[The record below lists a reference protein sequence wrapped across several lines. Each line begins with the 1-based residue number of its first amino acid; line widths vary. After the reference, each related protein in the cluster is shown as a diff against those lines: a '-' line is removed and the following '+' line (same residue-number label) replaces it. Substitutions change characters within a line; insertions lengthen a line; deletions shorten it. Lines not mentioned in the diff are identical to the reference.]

1 MSNFYLKKRI
11 ILTLLGVL
19 LVVDGALA
27 YVNLKMSS
35 ARETPQQTLAT
46 QTRLAKLM
54 KADVERA
61 AGIQKNIPQVLKQ
74 FDEFEANLPPASKGS
89 SAISEELNGFA
100 ADTHL
105 LIADLKYRQK
115 ELADRNLNEVE
126 IDATVAGDY
135 NGIVRFVNHLQRS
148 KNVYIVDTLQL
159 ATDSTG
165 QGPANLLRINLHLRT
180 YFRKA

>member
-1 MSNFYLKKRI
+1 MRNFYLKKRI

-35 ARETPQQTLAT
+35 ARETPQQMLAT

-74 FDEFEANLPPASKGS
+74 FDEFESDLPPASKGS

-105 LIADLKYRQK
+105 LIGDLKYRQK
-115 ELADRNLNEVE
+115 ELTDRNLNEVE
-126 IDATVAGDY
+126 IEATVAGDY
-135 NGIVRFVNHLQRS
+135 NGIVRFINHLQRY
-148 KNVYIVDTLQL
+148 KNVYIVDSLQL
-159 ATDSTG
+159 ETDSTG
-165 QGPANLLRINLHLRT
+165 QGPANLLRINLRLRT

>member
-27 YVNLKMSS
+27 YFNLKMSG
-35 ARETPQQTLAT
+35 ARETPQQVLAT
-46 QTRLAKLM
+46 KTRQLKLL

-61 AGIQKNIPQVLKQ
+61 AAIQKNIPKVLKQ
-74 FDEFEANLPPASKGS
+74 FDGFEENLPPASKGYS
-89 SAISEELNGFA
+89 VTSQELNDFA
-100 ADTHL
+100 RDTHL
-105 LIADLKYRQK
+105 LIGDLKFHQK
-115 ELADRNLNEVE
+115 ELKERNLDEVE
-126 IDATVAGDY
+126 IEATVAGDY
-135 NGIVRFVNHLQRS
+135 NGVVRFINQLQRS

-159 ATDSTG
+159 ESDTTG
-165 QGPANLLRINLHLRT
+165 QGPANLLRISLHLRT

>member
-1 MSNFYLKKRI
+1 MRNFYLKKRI

-35 ARETPQQTLAT
+35 ARETPQQVLAT
-46 QTRLAKLM
+46 QTRQLKLL

-61 AGIQKNIPQVLKQ
+61 AAIQKNIPQVLRQ
-74 FDEFEANLPPASKGS
+74 FDAFESNLPPASKGY
-89 SAISEELNGFA
+89 SAISQELNDLA
-100 ADTHL
+100 RDTHL
-105 LIADLKYRQK
+105 LIGDLKFHQK
-115 ELADRNLNEVE
+115 ELAERNLDEVE
-126 IDATVAGDY
+126 IEATVAGDY
-135 NGIVRFVNHLQRS
+135 NGIVRFINQLQRS

-159 ATDSTG
+159 ESDTTG
-165 QGPANLLRINLHLRT
+165 QGPANLLRISLHLRT

>member
-1 MSNFYLKKRI
+1 MRNFYLKKRI

-35 ARETPQQTLAT
+35 ARETPQQVLAT
-46 QTRLAKLM
+46 QTRQLKLL

-61 AGIQKNIPQVLKQ
+61 AAIQKNIPQVLRQ
-74 FDEFEANLPPASKGS
+74 FDAFESNLPPASKGY
-89 SAISEELNGFA
+89 SAISQELNDFA
-100 ADTHL
+100 RDTHL
-105 LIADLKYRQK
+105 LIGDLKFHQK
-115 ELADRNLNEVE
+115 ELTERNLDEVE
-126 IDATVAGDY
+126 IEATVAGDY
-135 NGIVRFVNHLQRS
+135 NGIVRFINQLQRS

-159 ATDSTG
+159 ETDTTG
-165 QGPANLLRINLHLRT
+165 QGPANLLRISLHLRT

>member
-1 MSNFYLKKRI
+1 MRNFYLKKRI

-35 ARETPQQTLAT
+35 ARETPQQVLAL
-46 QTRLAKLM
+46 QTRQLKLM

-61 AGIQKNIPQVLKQ
+61 AAIKENIPKVLKN
-74 FDEFEANLPPASKGS
+74 FDEFEADLPSASKGYS
-89 SAISEELNGFA
+89 MTSQELNGYA
-100 ADTHL
+100 RDTHL
-105 LIADLKYRQK
+105 LIGDLKYRQK
-115 ELADRNLNEVE
+115 ELTDRNLNEVE
-126 IDATVAGDY
+126 IEATVAGDY
-135 NGIVRFVNHLQRS
+135 NGIVRFINHLQRS

-159 ATDSTG
+159 ESDATG
-165 QGPANLLRINLHLRT
+165 QGPANLLRISLHLRT